1 MTNARSTLANARER
15 EILALHAAPMS
26 KRKIADEIKVSPGT
40 VRRHLPRAK
49 AMDAQPA
56 NGASRAIV
64 QDADVREQRRCR
76 QRALDVER
84 GLFWLTVFGV
94 LPNTESWNA
103 TKARAKGATSFFC
116 HEFPFFSR
124 LDGRWHPWAS
134 PQRIARDF
142 RSEDL
147 RDRGLDAFGRV
158 VARTAAA
165 LELQGTPYAP
175 LAFRESVFSAAI
187 AAGSRLSMA
196 DPTMSPPPAVLCR
209 SLREDTT
216 GWENPARFGMSPW
229 GPFGL
234 PRVEERGLVVIA
246 SRDAERRFDSARKAV
261 LADLVDDGV
270 GVAITSTPSGV
281 TIASRVGPIPALER
295 FVACGGQ
302 MGTGARVT
310 IPERASGNEPMANGA
325 RNQGARTALL
335 AGLRWALNC
344 GPELTAAG
352 HLSLVVAEAQANGN
366 TVLPELAGF
375 LDLWSVRH
383 APPDPAALATVLD
396 LAASGDLGCAETEL
410 AALTSSL
417 LESRLAVVA
426 IIEPSNDDDESCLVS
441 KATYTFEFTSDDGID
456 RSAILD
462 PGHGISA
469 AHLTAIRR
477 ALETA

>member
-26 KRKIADEIKVSPGT
+26 KRKIANEIKVSPGT

-49 AMDAQPA
+49 GMDAQPA
-56 NGASRAIV
+56 NGASRAVV
-64 QDADVREQRRCR
+64 QDADVREHRRRR

-103 TKARAKGATSFFC
+103 TKAREKGATSFFC

-142 RSEDL
+142 RSEDP

-165 LELQGTPYAP
+165 LERQGTPYAP

-187 AAGSRLSMA
+187 AAGSRLSME
-196 DPTMSPPPAVLCR
+196 DPTISPPPSILCR

-216 GWENPARFGMSPW
+216 GLENPARFGMSPW

-246 SRDAERRFDSARKAV
+246 SHDVERRFDCARKAV

-270 GVAITSTPSGV
+270 GVSITSTPSGV
-281 TIASRVGPIPALER
+281 TIASRVGPVPALER
-295 FVACGGQ
+295 LVACGAHVD
-302 MGTGARVT
+302 TGARVT
-310 IPERASGNEPMANGA
+310 IPERASGTEPMANGA
-325 RNQGARTALL
+325 RKQGARTALL
-335 AGLRWALNC
+335 AGLRWALDC

-375 LDLWSVRH
+375 LDLWSVRR
-383 APPDPAALATVLD
+383 APPDPAAFATVLD
-396 LAASGDLGCAETEL
+396 LAASGDLESAETEL
-410 AALTSSL
+410 AAITSSL
-417 LESRLAVVA
+417 PESRLAVVA
-426 IIEPSNDDDESCLVS
+426 IIEPSNDDGENRLAS
-441 KATYTFEFTSDDGID
+441 KATYTFEFTSEDGID
-456 RSAILD
+456 RNAILD
-462 PGHGISA
+462 PGHGIST